1 MTTNIKFETESKPLV
16 LSLLKTAENNGSI
29 LVLTDNDNDHMVI
42 ATLMP
47 KTFLGTITQAISD
60 ELCLNDDDQITDI
73 ELCYRKHNYSIECK
87 CSCVIDGEEEER
99 EYNINATYLYK

>member
-1 MTTNIKFETESKPLV
+1 MTTKIKATKQVVCF
-16 LSLLKTAENNGSI
+16 LKTAEKRGNI
-29 LVLTDNDNDHMVI
+29 LVLTDNDNEDMLI
-42 ATLMP
+42 AALMP

-87 CSCVIDGEEEER
+87 CSCVIDGQEEER
-99 EYNINATYLYK
+99 EFNIQTACLYK